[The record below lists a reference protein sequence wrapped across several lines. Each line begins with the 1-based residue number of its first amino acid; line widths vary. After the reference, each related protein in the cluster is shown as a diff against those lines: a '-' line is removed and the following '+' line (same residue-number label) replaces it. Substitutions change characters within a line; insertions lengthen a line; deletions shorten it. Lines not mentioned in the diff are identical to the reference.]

1 MIEASPWVIELLAV
15 LRPMLKSWPPVLPAK
30 VGDPVRPLAIGIDK
44 DLRALMGPPPSD
56 AHAIMARRLRRYT
69 ASTQYK
75 MALAEPGSHRHA
87 IDGTPVESVSEHHR
101 RLVPRAIAARVVT
114 KESFQ
119 VVAKVR
125 SIKVAASLDP
135 GALRPAPAGAA
146 VTLTVETEFGLKAS
160 AQINPKSYRRVV
172 DAVKRL
178 GAANV
183 AVVLQGR
190 MVSPGQILDAGL
202 SVQEKGR

>member
-1 MIEASPWVIELLAV
+1 MIEASPWVIDLLAV

-56 AHAIMARRLRRYT
+56 AHAIMARRLRRY
-69 ASTQYK
+69 AGSIQYK
-75 MALAEPGSHRHA
+75 MAIAEPGSHRHA
-87 IDGTPVESVSEHHR
+87 IDGTPVEPVAEEHR
-101 RLVPRAIAARVVT
+101 RLVPRAIAARVAK
-114 KESFQ
+114 KEIFQ

-125 SIKVAASLDP
+125 SVKVAAALDP
-135 GALRPAPAGAA
+135 GSLRPAPAGAA
-146 VTLTVETEFGLKAS
+146 VTLTVGTEFGLRAS
-160 AQINPKSYRRVV
+160 AQINPKSYRRAVET
-172 DAVKRL
+172 VKRL

-190 MVSPGQILDAGL
+190 MVTPGQILDAGI
-202 SVQEKGR
+202 SIQEKAR